1 MFSSNLTVFL
11 KSESRVLP
19 LIQTYLAKPKR
30 TSSKQIFGLGR
41 VNRDMISYKLDV
53 SSCEK
58 YCPKV
63 RESYDL

>member
-11 KSESRVLP
+11 KSESKVKLFRVLP
-19 LIQTYLAKPKR
+19 PIQTYLAKPKR

-41 VNRDMISYKLDV
+41 VNRDMISYNWM
-53 SSCEK
+53 CEK

-63 RESYDL
+63 RES